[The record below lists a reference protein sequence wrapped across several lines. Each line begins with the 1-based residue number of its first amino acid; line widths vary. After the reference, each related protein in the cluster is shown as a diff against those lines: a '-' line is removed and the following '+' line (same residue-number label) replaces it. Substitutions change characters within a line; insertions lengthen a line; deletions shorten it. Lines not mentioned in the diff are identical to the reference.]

1 MQVSCFNFQVPVFI
15 SEIKEGFFAMGNK
28 IVRNMPTARG
38 AGRPK
43 GAPNKSTALLKD
55 AILQAAELA
64 GDKGG
69 MVNYLLKQAHENPIA
84 FMGLMGKV
92 LPLQVVADITQR
104 VAVVTETV
112 MTPVEWEKQWSE
124 HHNDNPRH

>member
-1 MQVSCFNFQVPVFI
+1 
-15 SEIKEGFFAMGNK
+15 MGNK
-28 IVRNMPTARG
+28 IARNIPTARG

-43 GAPNKSTALLKD
+43 GSPNKSTALLKD

-69 MVNYLLKQAHENPIA
+69 LVNYLVQQAHENPIA

-92 LPLQVVADITQR
+92 LPLQVVADITQKIETIER
-104 VAVVTETV
+104 VFIHAKIDD
-112 MTPVEWEKQWSE
+112 P
-124 HHNDNPRH
+124 DA

>member
-15 SEIKEGFFAMGNK
+15 GGIREGFSAMGNK
-28 IVRNMPTARG
+28 LVRNIPPARG

-43 GAPNKSTALLKD
+43 GSPNKSTALLKD
-55 AILQAAELA
+55 SILQAAELA

-69 MVNYLLKQAHENPIA
+69 MVNYLRKQAHENPVA

-92 LPLQVVADITQR
+92 LPLQVVADITQKIVKIER
-104 VAVVTETV
+104 VFIHGKIDDSDA
-112 MTPVEWEKQWSE
+112 
-124 HHNDNPRH
+124 

>member
-1 MQVSCFNFQVPVFI
+1 
-15 SEIKEGFFAMGNK
+15 MGNK

-112 MTPVEWEKQWSE
+112 MTPIEWEKQWVE

>member
-1 MQVSCFNFQVPVFI
+1 MDSKVGKNKPPARTVTR
-15 SEIKEGFFAMGNK
+15 GN
-28 IVRNMPTARG
+28 I
-38 AGRPK
+38 GRPK
-43 GAPNKSTALLKD
+43 GSTNKSTALLKD

-84 FMGLMGKV
+84 FMGLM
-92 LPLQVVADITQR
+92 VAI
-104 VAVVTETV
+104 VTETV
-112 MTPVEWEKQWSE
+112 MTPIEWEKQWAE

>member
-1 MQVSCFNFQVPVFI
+1 MG
-15 SEIKEGFFAMGNK
+15 IKVGKNNPPA
-28 IVRNMPTARG
+28 RTPARG
-38 AGRPK
+38 NLGRPK

-69 MVNYLLKQAHENPIA
+69 MVNYLLRQAHENPIA
-84 FMGLMGKV
+84 FMGLMGKL

-104 VAVVTETV
+104 VPIVSETI
-112 MTPVEWEKQWSE
+112 MTPDQWERQWAD
-124 HHNDNPRH
+124 HHNDIQPH

>member
-1 MQVSCFNFQVPVFI
+1 MDSKVGKNKPPARTVTR
-15 SEIKEGFFAMGNK
+15 GN
-28 IVRNMPTARG
+28 I
-38 AGRPK
+38 GRPK
-43 GAPNKSTALLKD
+43 GSTNKSTALLKD

-84 FMGLMGKV
+84 FMGLIGKV

-104 VAVVTETV
+104 VAIVTETV
-112 MTPVEWEKQWSE
+112 MTPLEWEKQWSE
-124 HHNDNPRH
+124 HHNDNPPH

>member
-1 MQVSCFNFQVPVFI
+1 M
-15 SEIKEGFFAMGNK
+15 EGFKVRSKVGKNNPPARTQSRGN
-28 IVRNMPTARG
+28 I
-38 AGRPK
+38 GRPK

-104 VAVVTETV
+104 VAIVSETI
-112 MTPVEWEKQWSE
+112 MTPDAWERQWAD
-124 HHNDNPRH
+124 HHKDIPTH

>member
-1 MQVSCFNFQVPVFI
+1 
-15 SEIKEGFFAMGNK
+15 MGNE

-104 VAVVTETV
+104 VAIVTETV
-112 MTPVEWEKQWSE
+112 MTPMEWEKQWAE

>member
-1 MQVSCFNFQVPVFI
+1 VYKRQ
-15 SEIKEGFFAMGNK
+15 SEIKEGFSAMGNK

-112 MTPVEWEKQWSE
+112 MTPIEWERQWSE

>member
-1 MQVSCFNFQVPVFI
+1 VKSKKDFVMDSKVGKNKPPTRTVTR
-15 SEIKEGFFAMGNK
+15 GN
-28 IVRNMPTARG
+28 I
-38 AGRPK
+38 GRPK
-43 GAPNKSTALLKD
+43 GSTNKSTALLKD

-112 MTPVEWEKQWSE
+112 MTPIEWEKQWSE

>member
-15 SEIKEGFFAMGNK
+15 SEIKEGFSAMGNK

-69 MVNYLLKQAHENPIA
+69 MVNYLLKQANENPIA

-112 MTPVEWEKQWSE
+112 MTPIEWEKQWSE

>member
-1 MQVSCFNFQVPVFI
+1 MDSKVGKNKPPARTV
-15 SEIKEGFFAMGNK
+15 KRGN
-28 IVRNMPTARG
+28 I
-38 AGRPK
+38 GRPK

-69 MVNYLLKQAHENPIA
+69 MVNYLRKQAHENPVA

-92 LPLQVVADITQR
+92 LPLQVVADITQKIVKIER
-104 VAVVTETV
+104 VFIHGKTDDSDA
-112 MTPVEWEKQWSE
+112 
-124 HHNDNPRH
+124 

>member
-1 MQVSCFNFQVPVFI
+1 
-15 SEIKEGFFAMGNK
+15 MGNK
-28 IVRNMPTARG
+28 LTAPAVDKVGESVVPAQPVDGPRV
-38 AGRPK
+38 GRRK
-43 GAPNKSTALLKD
+43 GIPNKTTALLKD

-69 MVNYLLKQAHENPIA
+69 MVNYLLRQAHENPIA

-104 VAVVTETV
+104 VAIVSETI
-112 MTPVEWEKQWSE
+112 MTPNQWEKQWADYHSDRP
-124 HHNDNPRH
+124 H

>member
-15 SEIKEGFFAMGNK
+15 SEIKEGFSAMGNK

-124 HHNDNPRH
+124 HHNDNPPH

>member
-1 MQVSCFNFQVPVFI
+1 MDSKVG
-15 SEIKEGFFAMGNK
+15 KNK
-28 IVRNMPTARG
+28 PPTRTVARG
-38 AGRPK
+38 NIGRPK
-43 GAPNKSTALLKD
+43 GSTNKSTALLKD

-104 VAVVTETV
+104 VAIVTETV

-124 HHNDNPRH
+124 HHSDNPRH

>member
-15 SEIKEGFFAMGNK
+15 SEIKEGFSAMGNK

-104 VAVVTETV
+104 VAIVTETV